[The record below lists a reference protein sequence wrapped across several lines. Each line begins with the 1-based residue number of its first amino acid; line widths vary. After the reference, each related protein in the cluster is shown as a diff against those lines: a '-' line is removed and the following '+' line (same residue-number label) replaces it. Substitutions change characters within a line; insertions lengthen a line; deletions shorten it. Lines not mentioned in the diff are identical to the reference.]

1 MLSWF
6 TWALSSPTV
15 SRPSRS
21 FRRSSKALCC
31 SSKKTVC
38 PLGRGDG
45 MYTSSGR
52 YLPEMV
58 TPHRHGRLL
67 DTTQTSRRAI
77 LGLFYSQ
84 MRPPACSGLTA
95 SARETSHS
103 PSVASMLGSP
113 GCPWRSL
120 LAAID
125 QYFILSIHTTLLPQ
139 FIGLLFRTAAHA
151 TSRRLAWDEVVF
163 SLADGLLPAPAAVD
177 LITTLCSLL
186 CVANCCLTR
195 LPDPGCTAT
204 AVVLGL

>member
-1 MLSWF
+1 
-6 TWALSSPTV
+6 
-15 SRPSRS
+15 
-21 FRRSSKALCC
+21 
-31 SSKKTVC
+31 
-38 PLGRGDG
+38 

-67 DTTQTSRRAI
+67 DTTQTSRRTV

-84 MRPPACSGLTA
+84 VRLLACSGLTA

-139 FIGLLFRTAAHA
+139 FIGLLFCTAAHA

-163 SLADGLLPAPAAVD
+163 SLSQRPTSVLAGDIPWWRATSKTRHNPADGLLPAPAAVD

-186 CVANCCLTR
+186 CVCGELLLNTSC
-195 LPDPGCTAT
+195 
-204 AVVLGL
+204 